1 MFFYRYSSES
11 ISPVLEGD
19 GVDGIPELIE
29 DEEEVSIA
37 EDSYTSASESTN
49 TLTAATVMDLYHTTD
64 TVKDLMFKSTS
75 SLETSFTESPREV
88 SIS

>member
-1 MFFYRYSSES
+1 M
-11 ISPVLEGD
+11 
-19 GVDGIPELIE
+19 E

-75 SLETSFTESPREV
+75 
-88 SIS
+88 